1 MKAAETAVSALE
13 YWRESIVPHGHGQ
26 KRSTDRLR
34 SRQLL
39 HNLIHQHFD
48 AGDVRQ
54 LCYDLG
60 IVYDDL
66 GDGGHDDRVRELIL
80 RVIRDDHMGRL
91 LRRLRELRPGV
102 DWPDVE

>member
-1 MKAAETAVSALE
+1 M
-13 YWRESIVPHGHGQ
+13 
-26 KRSTDRLR
+26 
-34 SRQLL
+34 
-39 HNLIHQHFD
+39 
-48 AGDVRQ
+48 
-54 LCYDLG
+54 CYDLG

-102 DWPDVE
+102 DWPEVE